1 MRPYLLVIA
10 YASIVL
16 LGCSSGN
23 QGHAY
28 VREADGGIGTPIS
41 GVTITFV
48 KEDRSAVYTATTDAS
63 GSYAIELPQARYVF
77 LADHPGY
84 EAYGSAPGFTV
95 ISSNQPQTLN
105 VFLREPRVTTVLLVR
120 HAEKQNPSS
129 NDQAEPLSADGEA
142 RARELAETI
151 YRSGVAEIYSTDFVR
166 TLDTA
171 QPLADSLNLQPIL
184 YDNPAQLANQ
194 ILNDHAG
201 DIVLVVGHSNTA
213 GAVANALG
221 ANVPAQTIGD
231 YDNLWV
237 ITVAAQTNVVNLQ
250 YGADSAPDLEKNS
263 NQMPTL
269 LLAQNTTAGGLAL
282 AHLAEKTNVAAIHT
296 AGGQATVQP
305 LADALGLPVNPL
317 DSNDV
322 PAAIA
327 QILNDHG
334 NGVVVISGSND
345 ILRDALEAVG
355 AYPTPA
361 LFTNED
367 DNVFVVTLHEGN
379 EARLLNLRY

>member
-1 MRPYLLVIA
+1 MRPYLLILSF
-10 YASIVL
+10 ASIVL
-16 LGCSSGN
+16 LGCHSGN

-28 VREADGGIGTPIS
+28 VREAGGSIGAPIS
-41 GVTITFV
+41 GVTITFI

-63 GSYAIELPQARYVF
+63 GSYSIDLPQARYVF
-77 LADHPGY
+77 LADHPDY
-84 EAYGSAPGFTV
+84 EDYSSAPGFTV
-95 ISSNQPQTLN
+95 INSNQPQTLN

-120 HAEKQNPSS
+120 HAEKQNPNS
-129 NDQAEPLSADGEA
+129 NDQAEPLSADGQA

-151 YRSGVAEIYSTDFVR
+151 YRSGVTEIYSTDFIR
-166 TLDTA
+166 TLATA
-171 QPLADSLNLQPIL
+171 QALADSLKLQPIL

-194 ILNDHAG
+194 ILTDHTG

-221 ANVPAQTIGD
+221 ANVPTQTIGD
-231 YDNLWV
+231 YDNLYV

-250 YGADSAPDLEKNS
+250 YGADSVPDLEKNS
-263 NQMPTL
+263 NQTPTL
-269 LLAQNTTAGGLAL
+269 LLAQNTAAGGQAL
-282 AHLAEKTNVAAIHT
+282 AHLAAKTEVAAIYT

-317 DSNDV
+317 DGNDV

-327 QILNDHG
+327 QILSDHA
-334 NGVVVISGSND
+334 NSVVVICGSND

-355 AYPTPA
+355 AYPAPA
-361 LFTNED
+361 LFTSED
-367 DNVFVVTLHEGN
+367 DNVFVITLHEGD